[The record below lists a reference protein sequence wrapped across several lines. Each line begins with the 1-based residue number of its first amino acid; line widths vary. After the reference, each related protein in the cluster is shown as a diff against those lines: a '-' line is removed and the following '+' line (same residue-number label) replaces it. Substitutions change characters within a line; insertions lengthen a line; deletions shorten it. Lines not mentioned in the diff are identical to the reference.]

1 MASPTLNTAGTSRD
15 SFHDSGRGS
24 PETTRLARHSPKPVA
39 WNPLNSGL
47 SFSNRADMTNPTAPV
62 AAPDRYSASPLPQDT
77 FRTLIALA
85 IVALTIGGWIYVLAI
100 PVDRFALSAQT
111 KLWWI
116 EQIVGFVLAII
127 CIGIAMRKRAFL
139 TPAFWL
145 TIYSLVFDVMRWIF
159 EFREGQ
165 LRIPIAMVL
174 YALFIWRLHLTRRA
188 AATEARTVAV

>member
-1 MASPTLNTAGTSRD
+1 MAN
-15 SFHDSGRGS
+15 
-24 PETTRLARHSPKPVA
+24 
-39 WNPLNSGL
+39 NSNSL
-47 SFSNRADMTNPTAPV
+47 
-62 AAPDRYSASPLPQDT
+62 LPRDT

-85 IVALTIGGWIYVLAI
+85 IVALTIGGWIYVLMI

-111 KLWWI
+111 RLWWI

-127 CIGIAMRKRAFL
+127 CIGIVMRRRSFL
-139 TPAFWL
+139 APAFWL

-174 YALFIWRLHLTRRA
+174 YALFVWRLQLARRTA
-188 AATEARTVAV
+188 AAEERAVAF